1 MTRLPRT
8 FLSANPFSVTV
19 ATVLVVVALS
29 LWRVSIL
36 DQIELRTYDL
46 RLRSRGPS
54 KPSPSVVL
62 AMIDEKS
69 LDAEGRWPWPRSKI
83 AALVDL
89 LSADGARVIAF
100 DIGFLEPDESS
111 GLELLDRVR
120 RTVTTLGLG
129 TPQLDRF
136 LGQTREEVDNDRA
149 LAQAIRE
156 SRSAVVLGDFFH
168 MRRSDLNYDI
178 DQGEI
183 DRRLELIAS
192 SQYPMVSHPP
202 AAGNP
207 AALPT
212 AYAPETNLPL
222 LVEAADA
229 SGYFNVKLDA
239 DGIVRWMP
247 LVLQAGDALFA
258 PLSVLAAW
266 HYLDQPPLTV
276 AVGVHGIDRI
286 RMGDRTIPTDETGSL
301 LINYRGPPQTFPHVS
316 ISDVLGGSVPAGT
329 FRDRIVLVGASATG
343 IYDARST
350 PFDPVYPGA
359 EIHATV
365 IDNILTG
372 DFIVR
377 PTWSVLYD
385 VAAIVVLAVLVAGV
399 LPRLGALPGLL
410 FAGGL
415 FTAYVIATREAFVRF
430 GVWLDVVYPLLALA
444 AIYTLLTLHHYVTEQ
459 RERRKIRNAFD
470 RYVSPDVIQRML
482 EDPSRLRLGG
492 EQKVLTVLFSDLQ
505 GFTSHSERYTPR
517 ELFDL
522 LSEYY
527 ARMTERI
534 FAREGMLKEYVG
546 DELMAIFGAPVEHA
560 DHAVRA
566 CMAALDMR
574 AQRRTMTEAW
584 VAMGRP
590 PIVARTGINS
600 GPMLVG
606 NLGSEYRFSYGVL
619 GDDVNLGSRLEGLNK
634 QYGTD
639 ILIGENTAELVGAA
653 FRLRELD
660 VVRVVG
666 KQKPTRVYELVAT
679 AGTPLPEAQETALR
693 NYAAALAAY
702 RGRRWSEALAL
713 LEQALVGSP
722 DDGPSQVLLRRCRA
736 LAESPPPEGWDG
748 IFEASSK

>member
-1 MTRLPRT
+1 VKRLPRS
-8 FLSANPFSVTV
+8 FLSVNPFSVAA
-19 ATVLVVVALS
+19 ATVLVVAALS
-29 LWRVSIL
+29 LWRVPIL
-36 DQIELRTYDL
+36 DQIELRAYDL

-54 KPSPSVVL
+54 APSPSVVL

-100 DIGFLEPDESS
+100 DIGFLEPDENS

-120 RTVTTLGLG
+120 KTVKTLGLG

-136 LGQTREEVDNDRA
+136 FGQTRQEVDNDRA

-156 SRSAVVLGDFFH
+156 SRAAVVLGDFLH

-178 DQGEI
+178 DQEEI
-183 DRRLELIAS
+183 DRRVELISS
-192 SQYPMVSHPP
+192 SQYPMVSYPP
-202 AAGNP
+202 GAGDV
-207 AALPT
+207 ALPT

-222 LVEAADA
+222 LVDAAGA

-239 DGIVRWMP
+239 DGVVRWMP
-247 LVLQAGDALFA
+247 LVFQIGDSLFP

-266 HYLDQPPLTV
+266 LYLDQPPLTV
-276 AVGVHGIDRI
+276 AVGLHGIDRI
-286 RMGDRTIPTDETGSL
+286 QMGDRTIPTDETGSI
-301 LINYRGPPQTFPHVS
+301 LINYRGPPQTFPHFS
-316 ISDVLGGSVPAGT
+316 ISDILGGSVPAGT

-350 PFDPVYPGA
+350 PFDPVFPGA

-372 DFIVR
+372 DFVVR
-377 PTWSVLYD
+377 PTWAALYD
-385 VAAIVVLAVLVAGV
+385 VVAIAALAALVAAV
-399 LPRLGALPGLL
+399 LPRLGALAGLV

-415 FTAYVIATREAFVRF
+415 FAAYVLAAREAFVRF
-430 GVWLDVVYPLLALA
+430 GVWLDVVHPLLALA
-444 AIYTLLTLHHYVTEQ
+444 TIYTLLTVHHYVEEQ

-505 GFTSHSERYTPR
+505 GFTSNSERYTPA
-517 ELFDL
+517 ELFEH

-546 DELMAIFGAPVEHA
+546 DELMAIFGAPAEHA

-574 AQRRTMTEAW
+574 AHRRTMSEAW

-590 PIVARTGINS
+590 PILARTGINS

-634 QYGTD
+634 QYGTE
-639 ILIGENTAELVGAA
+639 ILIGENTAALVGAA
-653 FRLRELD
+653 FRLREVD

-666 KQKPTRVYELVAT
+666 KQKPTCIYELVEA
-679 AGTPLPEAQETALR
+679 AETPLPEEQEAALR
-693 NYAAALAAY
+693 GYAAALAAY
-702 RGRRWSEALAL
+702 RERRWPEALGL
-713 LEQALVGSP
+713 LEQALGRWP
-722 DDGPSQVLLRRCRA
+722 TDGPSRVLLRRCQTFA
-736 LAESPPPEGWDG
+736 VSPPREDWDG
-748 IFEASSK
+748 IFEATSK